1 MPVIISDNKVHQATI
16 NNAETTRQTAVSAAI
31 AAGGNV
37 AGAIKT
43 AEIAYYRSVIASCV
57 TNNLPFSNFTQALIN
72 LGTGG
77 A

>member
-1 MPVIISDNKVHQATI
+1 MPSIRSDNKTHEQTCSVL
-16 NNAETTRQTAVSAAI
+16 ESTRQAAI
-31 AAGGNV
+31 AA
-37 AGAIKT
+37 AGSSAAAIRT
-43 AEIAYYRSVIASCV
+43 AEIAYYRSIIASCV